1 MTRVF
6 VPSAAPPRVTLS
18 PDEAHHLTRVLRART
33 GDAVVAFDGRGR
45 EWDARIEAI
54 AADAVTLE
62 LLAAR
67 TPAAEPAVRL
77 VLGVALLKGDQM
89 DDVVRDATM
98 MGVAAIVPVLSDHV
112 AVPDQ
117 ARRARSHERWNRVA
131 VASAKQCGRATVPEL
146 MPMTAFDAALAGTG
160 CDVTVMCVEP
170 AAAVQASVLPP
181 RPASAL
187 VLVGPEG
194 GWSAP
199 EMARGG
205 EQGACRLTLGPRT
218 LRAEIAPVV
227 AISALWTAWGWP

>member
-18 PDEAHHLTRVLRART
+18 SDEAHHLTRVLRARA
-33 GDAVVAFDGRGR
+33 GDAVVVFDGRGR

-67 TPAAEPAVRL
+67 TPPAEPAVRL

-98 MGVAAIVPVLSDHV
+98 LGVAAIVPVLSDHV

-117 ARRARSHERWNRVA
+117 ARRTRSHERWTRVA
-131 VASAKQCGRATVPEL
+131 VASAKQCGRATVPGL
-146 MPMTAFDAALAGTG
+146 MPMTAFDAVLTGTD
-160 CDVTVMCVEP
+160 CQAIVMCVEP
-170 AAAVQASVLPP
+170 AAAGAARFMPR

-194 GWSAP
+194 GWSAR
-199 EMARGG
+199 EVARAG
-205 EQGACRLTLGPRT
+205 ERGAHLLTLGPRT

-227 AISALWTAWGWP
+227 AVSALWTAWDWP

>member
-18 PDEAHHLTRVLRART
+18 PDEAHHLTRVLRARA

-54 AADAVTLE
+54 SSDVVTVQ
-62 LLAAR
+62 LLAVR

-98 MGVAAIVPVLSDHV
+98 MGAAAIVPVLSDHV

-117 ARRARSHERWNRVA
+117 ARRSRSHERWTRVA
-131 VASAKQCGRATVPEL
+131 VASAKQCGRATVPDL
-146 MPMTAFDAALAGTG
+146 MAMTAFGAALAATD
-160 CDVTVMCVEP
+160 CHAVVMCVEP
-170 AAAVQASVLPP
+170 AAAGEERVMPR

-194 GWSAP
+194 GWSAR
-199 EMARGG
+199 EVAQAQERG
-205 EQGACRLTLGPRT
+205 AHLLTLGPRT

-227 AISALWTAWGWP
+227 AISALWTAWDWP

>member
-6 VPSAAPPRVTLS
+6 VPSAAPPRATLS
-18 PDEAHHLTRVLRART
+18 SDEAHHLTRVLRARA

-62 LLAAR
+62 LMAAR

-98 MGVAAIVPVLSDHV
+98 LGAAAIMPVLSDHV

-117 ARRARSHERWNRVA
+117 ARRTRSHERWMRVA
-131 VASAKQCGRATVPEL
+131 IASTKQCGRATVPEL
-146 MPMTAFDAALAGTG
+146 MPMTAFDAAVTSAG
-160 CDVTVMCVEP
+160 CDAIVMCVEP
-170 AAAVQASVLPP
+170 AAAAGVRVMPT

-187 VLVGPEG
+187 VLTGPEG
-194 GWSAP
+194 GWSP
-199 EMARGG
+199 REMARAN
-205 EQGACRLTLGPRT
+205 EHGAHVLTLGPRT